1 MSDERV
7 SPVRT
12 VTRLCEPPL
21 NEYPPGGGRGDSAAA
36 PSLIT
41 HHYDSSMSTSSL
53 WHKAAAFAARAHL
66 HQTRRDDRTPYIAH
80 PARVALIVAVE
91 FGCTDETVLA
101 AALLHDVLEDTTAD
115 YDDLLEHFGRG
126 VADLVSCLSKDNRL
140 VEPDREEKYDE
151 RLAEGTWQARLIKLA
166 DVYDNLA
173 DTATEQ
179 ERQTV
184 LEKVRRAVALAEND
198 PPLQKAVKIVRA
210 RMQAAQ
216 LRLSSA

>member
-1 MSDERV
+1 M
-7 SPVRT
+7 
-12 VTRLCEPPL
+12 
-21 NEYPPGGGRGDSAAA
+21 
-36 PSLIT
+36 
-41 HHYDSSMSTSSL
+41 
-53 WHKAAAFAARAHL
+53 
-66 HQTRRDDRTPYIAH
+66 RRDDCTPYIAH

-115 YDDLLEHFGRG
+115 YDDLLEHFGRD
-126 VADLVSCLSKDNRL
+126 VADFVAYLSKDSRL
-140 VEPDREEKYDE
+140 VEPDREQEYDE
-151 RLAEGTWQARLIKLA
+151 RLAEGPWRAKLIKLA

-173 DTATEQ
+173 DAETDQA
-179 ERQTV
+179 RQTV

-210 RMQAAQ
+210 RMQAAE